1 MSPVLLLLPD
11 FALILLGFG
20 LRRLMHLGDHFWT
33 GLEKLI
39 YFVLFPALLFHA
51 IARTRI
57 DFAVAAPFVASGLA
71 AMCGGMLLG
80 LLARPLFGPRPMAFA
95 SQFQC
100 AYRFNSYIGLAV
112 AAKLH
117 GEAGIAAMGILIGA
131 MVPVANLA
139 SVWMLAR
146 HGQLGVMREIVR
158 NPLILAT
165 FAGLLFNLGGGALP
179 EVAAQFLGRLSEAS
193 IALGLLAVGAAL
205 GPSGGKTAHAPASVP
220 GAGATEASLSRSEWI
235 APPRGG
241 PAAMRF
247 AAVFLVGVKLLA
259 VPAVAWLAAR
269 MLDLKG
275 AYFDVVVMFG
285 ALPTA
290 SSAYILAMRMG
301 GDGAGVAWLISASTL
316 GAMLTMPL
324 WLVALGIG

>member
-1 MSPVLLLLPD
+1 MSSVLLLLPD
-11 FALILLGFG
+11 FALILLGFS

-33 GLEKLI
+33 GLEKLV

-57 DFAVAAPFVASGLA
+57 DFAAAAPFVASGMA

-80 LLARPLFGPRPMAFA
+80 LLAKPLFGQRPMAFA

-131 MVPVANLA
+131 MVPLANLA

-146 HGQLGVMREIVR
+146 HGQLGVMREIAR

-165 FAGLLFNLGGGALP
+165 FAGLLFNLGGGVLP
-179 EVAAQFLGRLSEAS
+179 EVAGQFLGRLSEAS

-205 GPSGGKTAHAPASVP
+205 KLRGGKSAHPPPPAP
-220 GAGATEASLSRSEWI
+220 GAGVTEARFARSQLT
-235 APPRGG
+235 APPWGG
-241 PAAMRF
+241 PAAGRC
-247 AAVFLVGVKLLA
+247 AAGYLVGVKLLA
-259 VPAVAWLAAR
+259 VPAIAWGAAR
-269 MLDLKG
+269 LLGLHG

-301 GDGAGVAWLISASTL
+301 GDGAGVAWLISATTL
-316 GAMLTMPL
+316 GAMLTMPV
-324 WLVALGIG
+324 WLVALGAA

>member
-1 MSPVLLLLPD
+1 MSSVLLLLPD

-20 LRRLMHLGDHFWT
+20 LRRIMRLGDHFWS

-57 DFAVAAPFVASGLA
+57 DFAAAAPLVASGLA
-71 AMCGGMLLG
+71 AMGGGMLLG

-100 AYRFNSYIGLAV
+100 AFRFNSYIGLAV
-112 AAKLH
+112 AANLH
-117 GEAGIAAMGILIGA
+117 GEAGIAAMGIVIGA

-146 HGQLGVMREIVR
+146 HGQLGVMRELAR

-165 FAGLLFNLGGGALP
+165 LAGLIFNLGGGALP
-179 EVAAQFLGRLSEAS
+179 EAIGQFLRRLSEAS
-193 IALGLLAVGAAL
+193 IALGLLAVGTAL
-205 GPSGGKTAHAPASVP
+205 KLRGEAGGHLPSAII
-220 GAGATEASLSRSEWI
+220 L
-235 APPRGG
+235 
-241 PAAMRF
+241 
-247 AAVFLVGVKLLA
+247 GVKLLA
-259 VPAVAWLAAR
+259 VPAIAWSIAR
-269 MLDLKG
+269 ALGLRG
-275 AYFDVVVMFG
+275 VYFDVVVMFG

-301 GDGAGVAWLISASTL
+301 GDGAGVAWLISATTL

-324 WLVALGIG
+324 WLIALGAG

>member
-1 MSPVLLLLPD
+1 VSAALLLLPD

-20 LRRLMHLGDHFWT
+20 LRRLMHLGDPFWS
-33 GLEKLI
+33 GLEKLV

-51 IARTRI
+51 IARTHI
-57 DFAVAAPFVASGLA
+57 DFAAAAPFVASGVA
-71 AMCGGMLLG
+71 AMGGGMLLG
-80 LLARPLFGPRPMAFA
+80 ALARPLFGARAMAFA
-95 SQFQC
+95 SRFQC

-146 HGQLGVMREIVR
+146 HGRLGVMREIAR

-165 FAGLLFNLGGGALP
+165 FAGLLFNLSGATLP
-179 EVAAQFLGRLSEAS
+179 VVAGQFLGRLSEAS

-205 GPSGGKTAHAPASVP
+205 GLRGDSGHRLPSA
-220 GAGATEASLSRSEWI
+220 
-235 APPRGG
+235 
-241 PAAMRF
+241 
-247 AAVFLVGVKLLA
+247 FLLGVKLLA
-259 VPAVAWLAAR
+259 VPAIAWMAAR
-269 MLDLKG
+269 ALGLKG
-275 AYFDVVVMFG
+275 VYFDVVVMFG

-301 GDGAGVAWLISASTL
+301 GDGAGVAWLISATTL
-316 GAMLTMPL
+316 GAMLTMPI
-324 WLVALGIG
+324 WLVALGTA

>member
-1 MSPVLLLLPD
+1 MSAVLLLLPD

-33 GLEKLI
+33 GLEKLV

-57 DFAVAAPFVASGLA
+57 DFAAAAPFVASGMA

-80 LLARPLFGPRPMAFA
+80 LLARPLFGVRPMVFA

-100 AYRFNSYIGLAV
+100 AFRFNSYIGLAV

-131 MVPVANLA
+131 MVPLANLA

-146 HGQLGVMREIVR
+146 HGQSGVLREIAR
-158 NPLILAT
+158 NPLIIAT
-165 FAGLLFNLGGGALP
+165 FAGLLFNLGGGVLP
-179 EVAAQFLGRLSEAS
+179 EVAGQFLGRLSEAS

-205 GPSGGKTAHAPASVP
+205 KLRGESGARLPSSYLLA
-220 GAGATEASLSRSEWI
+220 
-235 APPRGG
+235 
-241 PAAMRF
+241 
-247 AAVFLVGVKLLA
+247 VKLLA
-259 VPAVAWLAAR
+259 VPAIAWGAAR
-269 MLDLKG
+269 LLGLHG

-301 GDGAGVAWLISASTL
+301 GDGAGVAWLISATTL
-316 GAMLTMPL
+316 GAMLTMPV
-324 WLVALGIG
+324 WLVALGAA

>member
-1 MSPVLLLLPD
+1 M
-11 FALILLGFG
+11 
-20 LRRLMHLGDHFWT
+20 RLGDHFWS

-57 DFAVAAPFVASGLA
+57 DFAAAAPFVASGVA

-80 LLARPLFGPRPMAFA
+80 LLLRAPVRRPADERSGSPRHGL
-95 SQFQC
+95 
-100 AYRFNSYIGLAV
+100 RLAV
-112 AAKLH
+112 PVRLPLQFLHRPGGGGKLH

-131 MVPVANLA
+131 MVPLANLA

-146 HGQLGVMREIVR
+146 HGQLGVLREIAR

-165 FAGLLFNLGGGALP
+165 LAGLLFNLGGAALP
-179 EVAAQFLGRLSEAS
+179 EVAGQFLGRLSEAS

-205 GPSGGKTAHAPASVP
+205 SAAPGVRGAPGLRWPARGQAAGRAGHRLAGGAD
-220 GAGATEASLSRSEWI
+220 AGTD
-235 APPRGG
+235 
-241 PAAMRF
+241 
-247 AAVFLVGVKLLA
+247 GV
-259 VPAVAWLAAR
+259 
-269 MLDLKG
+269 
-275 AYFDVVVMFG
+275 YFDVVVMFG

-301 GDGAGVAWLISASTL
+301 GDGPGVAWLISASTL

-324 WLVALGIG
+324 WLVALGAA